1 MPGVLLVGCGKM
13 GGALLEG
20 WRKNKAAER
29 FVVIEPMEAAVA
41 HLSGARRGLR
51 SLVTCLPYR
60 LISSRTP
67 SSWQ

>member
-1 MPGVLLVGCGKM
+1 MTGVLLVGCGKM

-41 HLSGARRGLR
+41 HLSDAADVTVVDL
-51 SLVTCLPYR
+51 SL
-60 LISSRTP
+60 IHI
-67 SSWQ
+67 